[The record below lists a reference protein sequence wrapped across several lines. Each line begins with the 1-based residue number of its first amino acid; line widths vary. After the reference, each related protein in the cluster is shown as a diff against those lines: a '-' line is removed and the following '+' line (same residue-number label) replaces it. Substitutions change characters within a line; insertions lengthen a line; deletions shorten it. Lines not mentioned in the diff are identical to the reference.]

1 MAMQNRLGQPANDF
15 RYTLASGASGTL
27 YGLQA
32 EYVLLFINNPG
43 CAMCREIREAITSS
57 PMLSEMI
64 ERGRLK
70 VLALYPDEDLT
81 EWRDYRDHIP
91 ASWINAYDK
100 GCVVREKSL
109 YDLHAIP
116 ALYLLDR
123 PQAGAG
129 EGFDRRGAD
138 RRDNRPPGVR
148 RLIDGIYGRW
158 VTRRLLSC
166 SALPGLKSRFWERT
180 AVHTP
185 PARFCGAAISAAYP
199 AIRKDNRKPI
209 RIPNGFAIFALQ
221 TEYNHT
227 H

>member
-1 MAMQNRLGQPANDF
+1 
-15 RYTLASGASGTL
+15 
-27 YGLQA
+27 
-32 EYVLLFINNPG
+32 
-43 CAMCREIREAITSS
+43 MCREIREAITSS

-100 GCVVREKSL
+100 GCVEPVRPPRHSGPL
-109 YDLHAIP
+109 P
-116 ALYLLDR
+116 AGQ
-123 PQAGAG
+123 PQAGVG

-185 PARFCGAAISAAYP
+185 PARFCGAVISAAYP